1 MELVC
6 TLSPH
11 AHSHTYTAARRRRRR
26 LNARTLQ
33 HAVLVGSS
41 LAGVWSVCA
50 HVALTAYV
58 CSFPSRLLLIESW
71 RPLLLAIAASED
83 DRMVVAAWRFFS
95 PMRPIIIGLFMGSSI
110 SSLFDNSGQIH
121 FVFFLLKL
129 GGNY

>member
-11 AHSHTYTAARRRRRR
+11 AHTHTYTAARRRHRR

-41 LAGVWSVCA
+41 LACVWLKCVCA

-71 RPLLLAIAASED
+71 RPLLLAIAALED

-95 PMRPIIIGLFMGSSI
+95 PMRPIHYWPFY
-110 SSLFDNSGQIH
+110 GQQQQP
-121 FVFFLLKL
+121 F
-129 GGNY
+129 